1 MDALA
6 QDLRFAFRMLL
17 RMRSLAI
24 VATLT
29 LGIGIAATTTM
40 FSVAYAVLLRPLP
53 FERPNELA
61 MLYVTLATPRD
72 GTQPMRW
79 SFAEPQNLP
88 STVDSFESL
97 GTFTA
102 ATLNLTGPGDSEQLD
117 GEVVSAGYFH
127 VLRVAA
133 ERGRTFDSGDER

>member
-61 MLYVTLATPRD
+61 MLYVTRTTPRD
-72 GTQPMRW
+72 GTQRMRW
-79 SFAEPQNLP
+79 SFAETQNLP

-97 GTFTA
+97 GTFTTSRPNADARSNKVTSA
-102 ATLNLTGPGDSEQLD
+102 APLP
-117 GEVVSAGYFH
+117 
-127 VLRVAA
+127 
-133 ERGRTFDSGDER
+133 